1 VCRHR
6 AQGTGHRVQNPARH
20 PEPSTQHPAPSYMA
34 NFKEDLVRVKA
45 FIFDIDGVLSLQT
58 ITLNSFGVPNRTVN
72 LRDGYALQ
80 LAVKKGYNI
89 GVISGSSS
97 KEYQKRLKLLGVK
110 DIYLNSRSKIEHF
123 NNFLEKHNL
132 NKSDVL
138 FMGDDIPDFEVMK
151 AAGVPVCPS
160 DADSEIKQVSSYI
173 SDKKGGEGC
182 VRDVIEQVL
191 RLNNDW
197 MDSDAFTW

>member
-1 VCRHR
+1 VLVKTRSNKQQ
-6 AQGTGHRVQNPARH
+6 ATSNKQQVFI
-20 PEPSTQHPAPSYMA
+20 MA
-34 NFKEDLVRVKA
+34 NFKEDLARVKA

-58 ITLNSFGVPNRTVN
+58 ISLNSFGIPNRTVN

-80 LAVKKGYNI
+80 LAVKKGYHVGI
-89 GVISGSSS
+89 ISGSRS
-97 KEYQKRLKLLGVK
+97 KEYQKRLRMLGVT
-110 DIYLNSRSKIEHF
+110 DIYLKSRSKLNDF
-123 NNFLEKHNL
+123 NSFLKKHDL
-132 NKSDVL
+132 YKSDVL

-151 AAGVPVCPS
+151 EAGIPVCPS

-191 RLNNDW
+191 RLHNNW

>member
-1 VCRHR
+1 
-6 AQGTGHRVQNPARH
+6 
-20 PEPSTQHPAPSYMA
+20 MA
-34 NFKEDLVRVKA
+34 NFKEDLARVKA

-58 ITLNSFGVPNRTVN
+58 ISLNSFGVPNRTVN

-80 LAVKKGYNI
+80 LAMKKGYHI
-89 GVISGSSS
+89 GIISGSSS
-97 KEYQKRLKLLGVK
+97 KDYQKRLKRLGVS
-110 DIYLNSRSKIEHF
+110 DVYLKSRNKLDDF
-123 NNFLEKHNL
+123 KGFLKKHGL

-151 AAGVPVCPS
+151 EAGIPVCPS
-160 DADSEIKQVSSYI
+160 DADSEIKQISSYI

-182 VRDVIEQVL
+182 ARDVIEQVL
-191 RLNNDW
+191 RLHNKW

>member
-1 VCRHR
+1 
-6 AQGTGHRVQNPARH
+6 
-20 PEPSTQHPAPSYMA
+20 MA
-34 NFKEDLVRVKA
+34 NFKEDLSRVKA

-80 LAVKKGYNI
+80 LAVKKGYI
-89 GVISGSSS
+89 VGIISGSSS

-110 DIYLNSRSKIEHF
+110 DIYLKSRSKLQDF
-123 NNFLEKHNL
+123 NSFLKKHNL
-132 NKSDVL
+132 NKSDVM

-151 AAGVPVCPS
+151 EAGIPVCPS
-160 DADSEIKQVSSYI
+160 DADSEIKQVSTYI

-182 VRDVIEQVL
+182 ARDVIEQVL
-191 RLNNDW
+191 RLHNKW
-197 MDSDAFTW
+197 MDSDAYTW

>member
-1 VCRHR
+1 
-6 AQGTGHRVQNPARH
+6 
-20 PEPSTQHPAPSYMA
+20 MA
-34 NFKEDLVRVKA
+34 NFKEDLVKVKA

-58 ITLNSFGVPNRTVN
+58 INLNSFGVPNRTVN

-80 LAVKKGYNI
+80 LAVKKGYHI
-89 GVISGSSS
+89 GIISGSNS
-97 KEYQKRLKLLGVK
+97 KKYQKRLRMLGVN
-110 DIYLNSRSKIEHF
+110 DICLRSRSKLNDF
-123 NNFLEKHNL
+123 NIFLKKHDL

-151 AAGVPVCPS
+151 EAGIPVCPS

-191 RLNNDW
+191 RLHNNW
-197 MDSDAFTW
+197 MDSDAFIW